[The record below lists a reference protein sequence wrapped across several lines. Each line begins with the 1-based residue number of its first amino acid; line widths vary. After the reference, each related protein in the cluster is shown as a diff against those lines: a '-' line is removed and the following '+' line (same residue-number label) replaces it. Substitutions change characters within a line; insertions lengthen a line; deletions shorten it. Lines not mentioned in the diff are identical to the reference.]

1 MAIDVP
7 FPTRT
12 AEFQATRTAAAA
24 GDVLVAARLSNQ
36 RRINFVLNVTL
47 PGLLVLSFLTG
58 WMASM
63 LGLTEF
69 GLHKYSSI
77 AVFVVALMH
86 VVLHW
91 RSLAAQIRRRLS

>member
-1 MAIDVP
+1 
-7 FPTRT
+7 
-12 AEFQATRTAAAA
+12 
-24 GDVLVAARLSNQ
+24 
-36 RRINFVLNVTL
+36 
-47 PGLLVLSFLTG
+47 
-58 WMASM
+58 M

-86 VVLHW
+86 VGLHW